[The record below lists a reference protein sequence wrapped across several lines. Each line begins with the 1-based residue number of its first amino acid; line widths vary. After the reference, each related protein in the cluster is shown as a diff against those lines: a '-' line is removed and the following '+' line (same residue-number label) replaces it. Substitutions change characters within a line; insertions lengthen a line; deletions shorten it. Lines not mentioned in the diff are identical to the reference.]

1 MTPPSFS
8 VLPGL
13 DAVAVAGKLPA
24 TSSDAGFGAALAGTG
39 FGPTKPGQG
48 SRIATAADAT
58 SQLPFAS
65 VRSGGAP
72 IVLAQTGTASSP
84 PAARLIA
91 DTYGLATAMPAMSTP
106 GAQSVPA
113 PPNPATAAS
122 NAEGSGPVPSDPK
135 TEPTDTAVSPAV
147 TTPAPTTKLA
157 LANPTAA
164 AIGNRPSQTALTTTP
179 TEADAKPSAPTGD
192 GTGDAA
198 LPSTAG
204 KPAPSSASA
213 TAMAA
218 SKTASRSSPKLTQI
232 ASTTSV
238 RGAVKDTPASD
249 DETVVD
255 RTLPSTKQPSPAI
268 ALVPVPPTASP
279 ANPATTPAPTTPAP
293 TASAP
298 AAAGTITGRLITAAR
313 SGKAGTTQ
321 TEPDEKTAPASAPN
335 VEQLGTAEKTP
346 ALDASAPLAAVLVTP
361 PANAVAQM
369 ATPHQAGANL
379 RSDDDTTPPSPGAGR
394 TAPRSVATL
403 PDASAPTQAP
413 PGAEPTDSATPF
425 APLTKPDALPAG
437 TPIVGQQADTAPAM
451 PSAVTPVH
459 AQAIPT
465 AASAQPLA
473 TASTPATATATV
485 TVTPTPGQMGHDM
498 GVAIARHVRTDG
510 GEAMTVRLDPRDLG
524 RIEVRM
530 HFDDDGVL
538 RAVVSA
544 DNPASLDLLRRDSA
558 DLNRALGD
566 AGVRADQQSLR
577 FDTRAGTGGA
587 GTGGGNNGTADGQ
600 PRQHQPASPYYS
612 DDADADGGADI
623 DPVWRPLNPRG
634 RIDLMA

>member
-8 VLPGL
+8 LLPGL
-13 DAVAVAGKLPA
+13 DAVAVAGKSPA
-24 TSSDAGFGAALAGTG
+24 TSSGAGFDAALAGTG
-39 FGPTKPGQG
+39 FGPTKTGQG
-48 SRIATAADAT
+48 SRSATTADAT

-65 VRSGGAP
+65 ARSGGAP
-72 IVLAQTGTASSP
+72 IVLAQTAAASSP

-91 DTYGLATAMPAMSTP
+91 DTYGLATAMPATSTL
-106 GAQSVPA
+106 GAPLVPS
-113 PPNPATAAS
+113 PPSPATAAS
-122 NAEGSGPVPSDPK
+122 NAEGSAPVPGDTK
-135 TEPTDTAVSPAV
+135 TESTDTAVSPAIA
-147 TTPAPTTKLA
+147 TPAPTAKLA
-157 LANPTAA
+157 LADLTATP
-164 AIGNRPSQTALTTTP
+164 AIGNQPSQTALPATTTP
-179 TEADAKPSAPTGD
+179 IEADAKPSTPTTN

-198 LPSTAG
+198 SPSIAA
-204 KPAPSSASA
+204 KPAPGSASA
-213 TAMAA
+213 NAILA
-218 SKTASRSSPKLTQI
+218 SKTASPPSPKSAPI
-232 ASTTSV
+232 APATAPSTSV
-238 RGAVKDTPASD
+238 RGAVKDTRASE
-249 DETVVD
+249 DETVAD
-255 RTLPSTKQPSPAI
+255 RTLPSTTQPSPSVTT
-268 ALVPVPPTASP
+268 VPVPTAVSP
-279 ANPATTPAPTTPAP
+279 ANPATTPAPTVAVPA
-293 TASAP
+293 TA
-298 AAAGTITGRLITAAR
+298 TTTTGRAVTATR
-313 SGKAGTTQ
+313 GGKAGVTQ
-321 TEPDEKTAPASAPN
+321 TEPDEKTAPSSALN
-335 VEQLGTAEKTP
+335 VENLGTAEKTP
-346 ALDASAPLAAVLVTP
+346 ALDAAAPTLAVLATP

-369 ATPHQAGANL
+369 AAPHQAGANF
-379 RSDDDTTPPSPGAGR
+379 RSDDDATPPSSSAGR
-394 TAPRSVATL
+394 TALRSIAAS
-403 PDASAPTQAP
+403 PDAVTPTQ
-413 PGAEPTDSATPF
+413 AEPTDSATPF
-425 APLTKPDALPAG
+425 APLLKPDALPAG
-437 TPIVGQQADTAPAM
+437 TPIVGQQADTAPAL

-459 AQAIPT
+459 AQVIPT

-473 TASTPATATATV
+473 TASTPTPVTTTV
-485 TVTPTPGQMGHDM
+485 TVTPTPGQMGHDI

-577 FDTRAGTGGA
+577 FDTRAGTGG
-587 GTGGGNNGTADGQ
+587 GTGSGGNGTADGQ

>member
-13 DAVAVAGKLPA
+13 DAVAVAGQRPA
-24 TSSDAGFGAALAGTG
+24 TSPDTGFDAALAGTG
-39 FGPTKPGQG
+39 FGPTKTGQG
-48 SRIATAADAT
+48 SRIATTADAT

-65 VRSGGAP
+65 ARSGGAP
-72 IVLAQTGTASSP
+72 IVLAQMAAASSP
-84 PAARLIA
+84 PAPRLIA
-91 DTYGLATAMPAMSTP
+91 DTYGLATAMPAMSTLGAPSVAATP
-106 GAQSVPA
+106 G
-113 PPNPATAAS
+113 PATGVSDTQGVA
-122 NAEGSGPVPSDPK
+122 PVAGEAK
-135 TEPTDTAVSPAV
+135 TESTDTAVSPAV
-147 TTPAPTTKLA
+147 ATPAPTTELA
-157 LANPTAA
+157 RADLAPA
-164 AIGNRPSQTALTTTP
+164 AIGNRSSQTALPATTT
-179 TEADAKPSAPTGD
+179 EAEVKPSTPTAN
-192 GTGDAA
+192 GTGDAI
-198 LPSTAG
+198 S
-204 KPAPSSASA
+204 
-213 TAMAA
+213 
-218 SKTASRSSPKLTQI
+218 SSPAAKLAPGPASTTAIAMSKI
-232 ASTTSV
+232 ASPSPKASPIAPATSV
-238 RGAVKDTPASD
+238 RGAVKDTPASE
-249 DETVVD
+249 DETVAD
-255 RTLPSTKQPSPAI
+255 RTLPSTKQTSPAI
-268 ALVPVPPTASP
+268 ATVLAPTAASS
-279 ANPATTPAPTTPAP
+279 ANPAMTPAP
-293 TASAP
+293 TAAVP
-298 AAAGTITGRLITAAR
+298 AAATTMTGRPVTATR
-313 SGKAGTTQ
+313 GGKAGVTQ
-321 TEPDEKTAPASAPN
+321 TEPDDTAAPSSAPN
-335 VEQLGTAEKTP
+335 AENLGTAERSP
-346 ALDASAPLAAVLVTP
+346 APDTAPPPPGVLVTP

-369 ATPHQAGANL
+369 ATPHQAAANI
-379 RSDDDTTPPSPGAGR
+379 RSDDDATPPSPGAGR
-394 TAPRSVATL
+394 TAPRSIAAS
-403 PDASAPTQAP
+403 PDAGTPTQAT

-425 APLTKPDALPAG
+425 APLLKTDALPAG
-437 TPIVGQQADTAPAM
+437 TPIVGQQADTASALQ
-451 PSAVTPVH
+451 SAVTPVH

-473 TASTPATATATV
+473 TASTPTPATATV

-577 FDTRAGTGGA
+577 FDTRAGTGG
-587 GTGGGNNGTADGQ
+587 GTGSGGNGTADGQ

>member
-8 VLPGL
+8 VSPGL
-13 DAVAVAGKLPA
+13 DAVAVAGQRPA
-24 TSSDAGFGAALAGTG
+24 TSPGAGFDAALAGTG

-48 SRIATAADAT
+48 SRSATTADAT

-65 VRSGGAP
+65 ARSGGAP
-72 IVLAQTGTASSP
+72 IVLAQTATAASP
-84 PAARLIA
+84 PAAWLIA
-91 DTYGLATAMPAMSTP
+91 DTYGIATAMSPMSTL
-106 GAQSVPA
+106 GAPLVPA
-113 PPNPATAAS
+113 PPSPATAAS
-122 NAEGSGPVPSDPK
+122 ETQGVTPVLGDLK
-135 TEPTDTAVSPAV
+135 TESTDTAVSPAIA
-147 TTPAPTTKLA
+147 TPAPTTKLA
-157 LANPTAA
+157 LADPTAA
-164 AIGNRPSQTALTTTP
+164 AIGNRPSQTALPPTTAP
-179 TEADAKPSAPTGD
+179 IDAEAKPSMPTAN

-198 LPSTAG
+198 SPSTAA
-204 KPAPSSASA
+204 KLAPGSASA
-213 TAMAA
+213 NAILA
-218 SKTASRSSPKLTQI
+218 SKTASPLSAKSGPI
-232 ASTTSV
+232 APATAPSTSV

-249 DETVVD
+249 DETVAD

-268 ALVPVPPTASP
+268 ATVPVPTAASS
-279 ANPATTPAPTTPAP
+279 ANPAATPAP
-293 TASAP
+293 TAAVP
-298 AAAGTITGRLITAAR
+298 AAAVTIAGRPVPATR
-313 SGKAGTTQ
+313 GGKPGTTQ
-321 TEPDEKTAPASAPN
+321 TEPDEKTAPSSALN
-335 VEQLGTAEKTP
+335 VENLGTAEKTP
-346 ALDASAPLAAVLVTP
+346 ALDAAAPTPAVLVTP
-361 PANAVAQM
+361 PANALAQM
-369 ATPHQAGANL
+369 AGPHHVSANL
-379 RSDDDTTPPSPGAGR
+379 RSGDDATPPSSSAGR
-394 TAPRSVATL
+394 TEPRLIAAS
-403 PDASAPTQAP
+403 PDADAVTQAT
-413 PGAEPTDSATPF
+413 PGAKPTDSATPF
-425 APLTKPDALPAG
+425 APLLKLDALPTG
-437 TPIVGQQADTAPAM
+437 TPIVGQQADTATAM
-451 PSAVTPVH
+451 PSAVTPLH
-459 AQAIPT
+459 AQGIPT
-465 AASAQPLA
+465 AATAQPLA
-473 TASTPATATATV
+473 TASTPPPATATV

-577 FDTRAGTGGA
+577 FDTRAGTGG
-587 GTGGGNNGTADGQ
+587 GNNGTADGQ